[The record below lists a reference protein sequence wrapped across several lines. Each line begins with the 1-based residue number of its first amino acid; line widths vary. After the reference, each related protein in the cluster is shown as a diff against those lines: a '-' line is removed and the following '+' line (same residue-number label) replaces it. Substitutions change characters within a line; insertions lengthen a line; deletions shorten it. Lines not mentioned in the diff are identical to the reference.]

1 MTPFQVEY
9 PFDKTD
15 IFRLV
20 RFLRGKKRKQE
31 KNRQGKENV
40 TLNIKVR
47 WRREEDGGNHWESK
61 GKKRYVAARTK
72 KARQWH
78 ERQVERSRGW
88 RGQEDGDTRRSSL
101 S

>member
-1 MTPFQVEY
+1 VTPFQVEY

-40 TLNIKVR
+40 TLNIKSKMEERGR
-47 WRREEDGGNHWESK
+47 WGEPLGE
-61 GKKRYVAARTK
+61 
-72 KARQWH
+72 
-78 ERQVERSRGW
+78 
-88 RGQEDGDTRRSSL
+88 
-101 S
+101 